1 MADRVPLSGR
11 VPAPGLLHCSLN
23 FPLCKLNVKWLAA
36 LPRAPVFGRA
46 ACFAGSAKGAGF
58 RQLLLGFSGKLPR
71 VTERI
76 LGTNHRTQVGI
87 IGAGPAGLFL
97 SHLLHLQGIE
107 SIIVEARSR
116 QYVEDR
122 VRAGVLEQNTADL
135 MIETGVGERLKR
147 EGLVHY
153 GIELRFHGRS
163 HRINFQELAGG
174 KGVTIYGQNHVTA
187 DLADARLA
195 AGGRLFYEA
204 EGATIHDFSD
214 TTLGPHP
221 HLLPKIRYRFEGES
235 HEIHC
240 DFIAGCDGFHGIC
253 RPSIPENALK
263 IYERIYPFGWLGI
276 LAEAPPSNDEL
287 IYTYHERGFALLSM
301 RSPTLSRLYVQC
313 SPEEDI
319 NEWPDER
326 IWQELHKRLATA
338 NGKWKLTEGPVLQKG
353 VTGMRSFVAEPMQYG
368 RLFLAGDA
376 AHIVPPTGAKGL
388 NLAVTDVQ
396 VLSRALA
403 EFYHS
408 GKRDL
413 LDKYSAICLRRVW
426 KVQRFS
432 WWMTSMLHRFPDE
445 NAFDRRRQLAELDY
459 VTSSR
464 AASQSLAE
472 NYVGLPMEW
481 TGH

>member
-1 MADRVPLSGR
+1 L
-11 VPAPGLLHCSLN
+11 
-23 FPLCKLNVKWLAA
+23 
-36 LPRAPVFGRA
+36 
-46 ACFAGSAKGAGF
+46 AKGADF
-58 RQLLLGFSGKLPR
+58 CRLLPGFSDKLPNA
-71 VTERI
+71 TERNSS
-76 LGTNHRTQVGI
+76 TNIRTQVGI

-107 SIIVEARSR
+107 SVVIEARSR

-135 MIETGVGERLKR
+135 MIETGIGERLKR

-174 KGVTIYGQNHVTA
+174 KGVTIYGQNLVTA
-187 DLADARLA
+187 DLVDARLA

-204 EGATIHDFSD
+204 ERATIHGFSD

-221 HLLPKIRYRFEGES
+221 SLLPTIRFRHAGEP

-240 DFIAGCDGFHGIC
+240 DFIAGCDGFHGVC

-313 SPEEDI
+313 LPEEDI
-319 NEWPDER
+319 NGWPDDR

-338 NGKWKLTEGPVLQKG
+338 DGKWKLTEGPVLQKG

-396 VLSRALA
+396 VLSRALSD
-403 EFYHS
+403 FYHS
-408 GKRDL
+408 GNRDL

-432 WWMTSMLHRFPDE
+432 WWMTSMLHRFPEE

-481 TGH
+481 STH